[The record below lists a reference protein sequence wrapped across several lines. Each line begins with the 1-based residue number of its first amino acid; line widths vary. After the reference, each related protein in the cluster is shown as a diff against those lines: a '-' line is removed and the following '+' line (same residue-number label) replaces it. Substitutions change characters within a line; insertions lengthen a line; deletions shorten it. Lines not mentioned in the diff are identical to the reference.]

1 MRYVRIVGKLFISL
15 GCGVLMFVA
24 WTLWG
29 TGIYTA
35 QQQNVLE
42 QEYAD
47 APPVILDAGDEVKV
61 PDSFQ
66 PRPGDHAFRMEIPAI
81 DFEQVVVEGV
91 GSAALKKGPGHYP
104 ECRAGFEEPLCTG
117 FEEVWPGEEGRVI
130 VSGHRTTYGAPF
142 YNIDKLKRGDRIVTQ
157 TKWGEF
163 IYEVSIKTIVEP
175 DSPLVVIDTRQD
187 SDREPELVLTT
198 CNPRFSAAERL
209 IVYAELVT

>member
-1 MRYVRIVGKLFISL
+1 MGYVRIVGKLFISL

-29 TGIYTA
+29 TGLYTS
-35 QQQNVLE
+35 QQQDLLE
-42 QEYAD
+42 QEFAD
-47 APPVILDAGDEVKV
+47 APPVILDSNDEV
-61 PDSFQ
+61 PESYQ
-66 PRPGDHAFRMEIPAI
+66 PTPGKHAFKMRIPAL
-81 DFEQVVVEGV
+81 DFEQIVVEGV
-91 GSAALKKGPGHYP
+91 GTDELKKGPGHYP
-104 ECRAGFEEPLCTG
+104 DCRPGFEKPLCTP

-142 YNIDKLKRGDRIVTQ
+142 YDIDKLKRGDRIVTE
-157 TKWGEF
+157 TDWGEYT
-163 IYEVSIKTIVEP
+163 YEVTTKTIVQP

-187 SDREPELVLTT
+187 DSRAPELVLTT